1 MGSSMQGIKH
11 CRPCWGEEEGIRRNL
26 LYLPMEFVCICVYLP
41 IIVISG
47 KLYENKEQPQDPKQ
61 KKNYLLSIMIY
72 GTFWK

>member
-1 MGSSMQGIKH
+1 
-11 CRPCWGEEEGIRRNL
+11 
-26 LYLPMEFVCICVYLP
+26 MEFVCICVYLP

-47 KLYENKEQPQDPKQ
+47 KLYENKEQPQDSRQ